1 MPVRET
7 MADLIERLRTLIGDK
22 SGADQT
28 FSDEELQDFLDAR
41 RVEHFYMP
49 LTAMPAVAAGGSV
62 TTTRFTSGAL
72 HDWEEDAELFGPD
85 FERIQ
90 PAESDWRRGVWT
102 FAQNQSE
109 PVRIS
114 GRTYDLFG
122 SGADALECWAAKL
135 KVESD
140 LKTGDFAFTRLPR
153 VQAILSLAETLRR
166 RQRPETAVIR
176 RSDLC

>member
-7 MADLIERLRTLIGDK
+7 MADLIERLRTLIADK
-22 SGADQT
+22 SGADQV
-28 FSDEELQDFLDAR
+28 FSDEDLQDFLDAH
-41 RVEHFYMP
+41 RVEHFYIP
-49 LTAMPAVAAGGSV
+49 LTAVPTVAAGGGV

-85 FERIQ
+85 FERIE
-90 PAESDWRRGVWT
+90 PAVSDWRRGIWT
-102 FAQNQSE
+102 FEEDQPE

-122 SGADALECWAAKL
+122 SGADALECWAAKI

-140 LKTGDFAFTRLPR
+140 LKTGDFAFARLPR

-166 RQRPETAVIR
+166 RQSPVTATIR